1 VPASPTTPVSKNAST
16 KIWLILLALIV
27 AETLAAFE
35 TASAAQLIYAPEAL
49 FGGIDL
55 PTLSWIITAFML
67 SGAVS
72 VAFAGRLGDQF
83 GRRRILLIVIG
94 FSIVGSLI
102 SAAAPNIAILIAG
115 RALQGIS
122 ASILPLGLGIV
133 REALPTSRHG
143 LGIAIV
149 STTALIAGALGMLA
163 SGIILDV
170 GNWELIFWIS
180 ATMGILSAVL
190 VNLFVPSSQ
199 SDSLARD
206 NRVDYLGGI
215 LFGVGIS
222 LVLYGVTIAD
232 ARGWTSTTVLSYL
245 IAGLFGLLLWIW
257 RERSIDYPMINLSRF
272 KNKKFAAGMIATG
285 LLALGPIGMLN
296 VFVTAISRTDGTLHD
311 QAVGVGLSAS
321 VTGIIGA
328 VGAGI
333 TFVCSPIIGKI
344 ATKWGAKTSL
354 IIGCFIEIVGLGF
367 IVLGPTST
375 ILVLLGICVATIGTG
390 FMYSGMPTIIA
401 ESVPDKEVSA
411 ATGLNAVIR
420 TTFQGVAA
428 TAVAI
433 LMSINAVYLD
443 GSAVMSGQ
451 GLNWTIG
458 VMIAVVIT
466 AIIILIRIPG
476 SGVKNEAA
484 QKTAQTVL

>member
-1 VPASPTTPVSKNAST
+1 MWP
-16 KIWLILLALIV
+16 ILLALTV

-35 TASAAQLIYAPEAL
+35 TASAAQLLYAPEAL
-49 FGGIDL
+49 FGGVDL

-83 GRRRILLIVIG
+83 GRKRILLIVIG
-94 FSIVGSLI
+94 FSVVGSVI
-102 SAAAPNIAILIAG
+102 SAAAPNVAILIAG

-122 ASILPLGLGIV
+122 ASILPLSLGIV
-133 REALPTSRHG
+133 REAFPTARHG

-170 GNWELIFWIS
+170 ANWELIFWIS
-180 ATMGILSAVL
+180 ATLGILSAGL
-190 VNLFVPSSQ
+190 VNTFVPNSRP
-199 SDSLARD
+199 DSLAQD
-206 NRVDYLGGI
+206 HRVDYLGGI
-215 LFGVGIS
+215 LFGAGIS

-232 ARGWTSTTVLSYL
+232 ARGWTSATVLLYL
-245 IAGLFGLLLWIW
+245 LAGISGLVLWVW
-257 RERSIDYPMINLSRF
+257 REKTIDYPMINLARF

-296 VFVTAISRTDGTLHD
+296 VFVTAISRTDGALHD

-333 TFVCSPIIGKI
+333 TFACSPIIGKI
-344 ATKWGAKTSL
+344 ATRWGAKTSL
-354 IIGCFIEIVGLGF
+354 IIGCCVEILGF
-367 IVLGPTST
+367 GLILIGPTNT
-375 ILVLLGICVATIGTG
+375 VLVLLGICVATIGTG

-401 ESVPDKEVSA
+401 ESVPDNEVSA
-411 ATGLNAVIR
+411 ATGLNAVVR
-420 TTFQGVAA
+420 TTFQGAAA
-428 TAVAI
+428 TVVAI
-433 LMSINAVYLD
+433 LMSINAVRLGD
-443 GSAVMSGQ
+443 STVMSSQ
-451 GLNWTIG
+451 GLNWTVG
-458 VMIAVVIT
+458 AMIAVVIT
-466 AIIILIRIPG
+466 AMIVLLRIPAF
-476 SGVKNEAA
+476 SAKTETTH
-484 QKTAQTVL
+484 KTAQTVR

>member
-1 VPASPTTPVSKNAST
+1 
-16 KIWLILLALIV
+16 
-27 AETLAAFE
+27 
-35 TASAAQLIYAPEAL
+35 
-49 FGGIDL
+49 
-55 PTLSWIITAFML
+55 
-67 SGAVS
+67 
-72 VAFAGRLGDQF
+72 
-83 GRRRILLIVIG
+83 
-94 FSIVGSLI
+94 
-102 SAAAPNIAILIAG
+102 
-115 RALQGIS
+115 
-122 ASILPLGLGIV
+122 
-133 REALPTSRHG
+133 
-143 LGIAIV
+143 
-149 STTALIAGALGMLA
+149 
-163 SGIILDV
+163 
-170 GNWELIFWIS
+170 
-180 ATMGILSAVL
+180 
-190 VNLFVPSSQ
+190 
-199 SDSLARD
+199 
-206 NRVDYLGGI
+206 RVDYLGGI

-272 KNKKFAAGMIATG
+272 NNKKFAAGMIATG

-390 FMYSGMPTIIA
+390 FMYRSEEHTS
-401 ESVPDKEVSA
+401 ELQSRFDLVCRLLLE
-411 ATGLNAVIR
+411 N
-420 TTFQGVAA
+420 
-428 TAVAI
+428 
-433 LMSINAVYLD
+433 
-443 GSAVMSGQ
+443 
-451 GLNWTIG
+451 
-458 VMIAVVIT
+458 
-466 AIIILIRIPG
+466 
-476 SGVKNEAA
+476 
-484 QKTAQTVL
+484 